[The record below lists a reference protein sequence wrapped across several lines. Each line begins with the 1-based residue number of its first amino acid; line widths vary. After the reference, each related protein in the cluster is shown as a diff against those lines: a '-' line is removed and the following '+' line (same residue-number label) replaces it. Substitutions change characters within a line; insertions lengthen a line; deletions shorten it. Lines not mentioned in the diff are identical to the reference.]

1 MPGSWFSSTCVT
13 SPQSPRRNCSCPT
26 TCVSTGEVLKGRGC
40 LVPVTTTWLRSY
52 TAARESGGRG
62 LVVGPSGVLA
72 PRLDARSRADKVS
85 RKVCLYMVFSL
96 KKNGKRGVL
105 QCSLKKDAV
114 FRCRGTT
121 ADCILL
127 SVGHAIACFAHSGRS
142 SCAQVLPYAGGSV
155 QHSIFYEG
163 GRALHLQE
171 VRFASLFPFWQ
182 ESFAKSNRPQ
192 TQGLR
197 QQPLPFVP
205 ERCPQT
211 RHCRPTSRPTMPPAW
226 SASAE
231 DTEEKELWN
240 QVET

>member
-1 MPGSWFSSTCVT
+1 MAKEGC
-13 SPQSPRRNCSCPT
+13 CSAA
-26 TCVSTGEVLKGRGC
+26 
-40 LVPVTTTWLRSY
+40 LRKMQC
-52 TAARESGGRG
+52 
-62 LVVGPSGVLA
+62 SGV
-72 PRLDARSRADKVS
+72 
-85 RKVCLYMVFSL
+85 
-96 KKNGKRGVL
+96 G
-105 QCSLKKDAV
+105 
-114 FRCRGTT
+114 GTT
-121 ADCILL
+121 ADSILL
-127 SVGHAIACFAHSGRS
+127 PAGHAIACFAHSGRG
-142 SCAQVLPYAGGSV
+142 SCSQVLQCAGRSV
-155 QHSIFYEG
+155 QHRIFYEG

-226 SASAE
+226 SASAA
-231 DTEEKELWN
+231 DTAEKELWN